1 MKEINI
7 TVDVQPLVDISTDT
21 QKEVLINTNI
31 QEEEEKMQNFLDRM
45 DENDDVQNVWHN
57 ADM

>member
-31 QEEEEKMQNFLDRM
+31 HHKN
-45 DENDDVQNVWHN
+45 
-57 ADM
+57 